1 MGILDWVKQKGS
13 SLTGE
18 VKKIANKDFMEAVAA
33 GCALVASADGN
44 ISTEEKQKMIGFMNI
59 NDTLKVFKT
68 SDVIDRFNHYASH
81 FDFDYNVGKIE
92 AMKQVE
98 KMKNKTTEAKLLIAV
113 CCSVGASDGDFDKSE
128 VAIVKEMCQRLG
140 LDSKEF
146 GI

>member
-1 MGILDWVKQKGS
+1 MGFLDWAKQKGA

-33 GCALVASADGN
+33 ACALVASADGN
-44 ISTEEKQKMIGFMNI
+44 ISSEEKQKMIGFINI
-59 NDTLKVFKT
+59 NDTLKVFKIN
-68 SDVIDRFNHYASH
+68 DVIDRFNHYASH

-98 KMKNKTTEAKLLIAV
+98 KMKNKPSEARLLIAV
-113 CCSVGASDGDFDKSE
+113 CVSVGSSDGNFDKSE
-128 VAIVKEMCQRLG
+128 VAIVKEMCQRLS
-140 LDSKEF
+140 LDPKEF

>member
-1 MGILDWVKQKGS
+1 MGFLDWAKQKGA

-18 VKKIANKDFMEAVAA
+18 VKKVANKDFMEAVAA

-44 ISTEEKQKMIGFMNI
+44 ISSEEKQKMIGFINI
-59 NDTLKVFKT
+59 NDTLKIFKL

-92 AMKQVE
+92 AMKQID
-98 KMKNKTTEAKLLIAV
+98 KMKNKPTEARLLIAV
-113 CCSVGASDGDFDKSE
+113 CCSVGSSDGNFDKSE
-128 VAIVKEMCQRLG
+128 VAIVKEMCQRLSV
-140 LDSKEF
+140 DHKEF